1 MDQIMIFIH
10 ELQWIKKSSFQQFI
24 SSSLVLHKSK
34 TKKRRI
40 NEKSKNEIWKECF
53 LKPIAGLSLLKSYAS
68 DFTNNVFEKLI
79 EKEMLKLKNAK
90 RKRM

>member
-1 MDQIMIFIH
+1 MNCN
-10 ELQWIKKSSFQQFI
+10 ELKESSFQQFI
-24 SSSLVLHKSK
+24 SSSLVLQKNE
-34 TKKRRI
+34 KKKKKKNRI

-53 LKPIAGLSLLKSYAS
+53 LKLIAGLSFLKSYAS

>member
-1 MDQIMIFIH
+1 MNCN
-10 ELQWIKKSSFQQFI
+10 ELKESSFQQFI
-24 SSSLVLHKSK
+24 SSSLVLQKNE
-34 TKKRRI
+34 KKKKKKNRI

-53 LKPIAGLSLLKSYAS
+53 LKPIAGLSFLKSYAS